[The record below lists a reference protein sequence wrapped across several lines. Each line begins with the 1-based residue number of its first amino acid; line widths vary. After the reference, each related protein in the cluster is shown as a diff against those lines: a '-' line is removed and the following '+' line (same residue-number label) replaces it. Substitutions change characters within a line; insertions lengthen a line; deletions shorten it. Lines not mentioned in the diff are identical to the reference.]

1 MVSLFKTSLSF
12 YRCKDTNIQKAGA
25 NFWVTFLF
33 QSVDINFTGSQ
44 VKPAV
49 CKKIFIKTILW

>member
-44 VKPAV
+44 VIPAV
-49 CKKIFIKTILW
+49 YKKNLY